1 MADFAGLAAAGR
13 SIRNLLEARFEEQQP
28 LASGNTSVRLARAE
42 DFETA
47 NFAQFVARPAVTLFF
62 YRVDYN
68 KTMRAAWSAVG
79 AYDGR
84 SRLALDMHFLLT
96 AWAANAEEELRIL
109 GRTMQALEDTPII
122 SGPLL
127 AGGAGWA
134 PDECLQMVL
143 GDMDSETL
151 VRLFETLPIRYRL
164 SVPYVARVLRVD
176 GVVVP
181 REPPVVTAITRR
193 RS

>member
-1 MADFAGLAAAGR
+1 MADFAGLAAAGS
-13 SIRNLLEARFEEQQP
+13 SIRNLLEVRFSEQQP
-28 LASGNTSVRLARAE
+28 LADDTAVRLARAE
-42 DFETA
+42 DFEPG
-47 NFAQFVARPAVTLFF
+47 NFALLVSRPAVTLFF
-62 YRVDYN
+62 YRIDYN

-84 SRLALDMHFLLT
+84 SRLALDLHFLLT
-96 AWAANAEEELRIL
+96 AWASNAEDELTIL
-109 GRTMQALEDTPII
+109 GRTMQVLEDTPII

-134 PDECLQMVL
+134 PDECLQVVL

-164 SVPYVARVLRVD
+164 SIPYVARVLRVD
-176 GVVVP
+176 GAVEP

-193 RS
+193 RH

>member
-13 SIRNLLEARFEEQQP
+13 SIQNLLEVRFDEEQP
-28 LASGNTSVRLARAE
+28 LAEKTSVKLARAE
-42 DFETA
+42 DFESGT
-47 NFAQFVARPAVTLFF
+47 FAQFISRPALTLFF
-62 YRVDYN
+62 YRVDSN
-68 KTMRAAWSAVG
+68 RAMRAAWSTAG

-84 SRLALDMHFLLT
+84 SSLALDMYFLLT
-96 AWAANAEEELRIL
+96 AWAANAESELRIL

-127 AGGAGWA
+127 AGNAGWA
-134 PDECLQMVL
+134 ADECLQVVL
-143 GDMDSETL
+143 GDMESETL

-164 SVPYVARVLRVD
+164 SVPYIARVLRLD
-176 GVVVP
+176 GVQVP
-181 REPPVVTAITRR
+181 REPPAVTAITRR

>member
-1 MADFAGLAAAGR
+1 MADFAGLAAAGL
-13 SIRNLLEARFEEQQP
+13 SIQNLLQVRFSEEQP
-28 LASGNTSVRLARAE
+28 LANDMSVKLARAE
-42 DFETA
+42 DFESA
-47 NFAQFVARPAVTLFF
+47 NFAMFISRPALTLFF

-68 KTMRAAWSAVG
+68 RTMRAAWSAVG

-96 AWAANAEEELRIL
+96 AWAANAENELRIL
-109 GRTMQALEDTPII
+109 GRTMQILEDTPII

-127 AGGAGWA
+127 AGNAGWA
-134 PDECLQMVL
+134 PDECLQVVL
-143 GDMDSETL
+143 GEMESETL

-164 SVPYVARVLRVD
+164 SVPYIARVVRID
-176 GVVVP
+176 GVEVP
-181 REPPVVTAITRR
+181 REPPVATAITRR

>member
-1 MADFAGLAAAGR
+1 MADFPGLAAAGR
-13 SIRNLLEARFEEQQP
+13 SIRNLLEVRFSEQQP
-28 LASGNTSVRLARAE
+28 LARDTSVRLARAE
-42 DFETA
+42 DFEST
-47 NFAQFVARPAVTLFF
+47 NFAQFVSRPAVTLFF

-68 KTMRAAWSAVG
+68 RTMRAAWSAVG

-109 GRTMQALEDTPII
+109 GRTMQALEDTPIV

-127 AGGAGWA
+127 AGDAHWA
-134 PDECLQMVL
+134 PDECLQVVL
-143 GDMDSETL
+143 GEMDSETL

-164 SVPYVARVLRVD
+164 SIPYVARVLRID
-176 GVVVP
+176 GVEVL